1 VNKPRK
7 QPIADLPRGVSVA
20 RVRSGSGVLYW
31 RVRLGKKFTGGSVKR
46 GDYVKLEDARVWI
59 FGDAQKERAPKEG
72 ILQMV
77 DGAKEAIN
85 GMSSKQI
92 TEAAAAFHR
101 LKGSTL
107 SLSAAVDFALRHTPK
122 VGAISIADAIK
133 DCLEYKKKNKRP
145 TYVADLGKRWRRL
158 ERWLPKI
165 KKSAL
170 NSIVKHDI
178 REFLAQCN
186 LAPKGERNMLRNLSV
201 LFGWAK
207 KRNHIESNPCQG
219 IDVEDAGERKP
230 VRILTITEL
239 RSMLDLAKSGFTLEI
254 PPEHEVKK
262 RERFIRKFGGENFAV
277 HPMELIPW
285 LTLGCFSGFRPEEA
299 EKIEAAEIDLKR
311 KHTDLPASK
320 SKTHERR
327 LVKMSENQYKWLS
340 LAPLA
345 DGPIVPTN
353 FRRKKWALRE
363 KMGWKGWPADIL
375 RHSFGSYHLA
385 MHENS
390 GTTAYMMGHKN
401 PRMLYEYYRDV
412 VKDQEDVDAY
422 WAFEPTQ
429 SRKEVSVLQRKPPAT
444 LKSKVP
450 LRRPR

>member
-1 VNKPRK
+1 
-7 QPIADLPRGVSVA
+7 
-20 RVRSGSGVLYW
+20 
-31 RVRLGKKFTGGSVKR
+31 
-46 GDYVKLEDARVWI
+46 
-59 FGDAQKERAPKEG
+59 
-72 ILQMV
+72 
-77 DGAKEAIN
+77 
-85 GMSSKQI
+85 
-92 TEAAAAFHR
+92 
-101 LKGSTL
+101 
-107 SLSAAVDFALRHTPK
+107 
-122 VGAISIADAIK
+122 
-133 DCLEYKKKNKRP
+133 
-145 TYVADLGKRWRRL
+145 
-158 ERWLPKI
+158 
-165 KKSAL
+165 
-170 NSIVKHDI
+170 
-178 REFLAQCN
+178 
-186 LAPKGERNMLRNLSV
+186 MLRNLSV

-262 RERFIRKFGGENFAV
+262 RERFIRKFGGENFTV